1 MKKNIP
7 TIKKSPLFQ
16 GIQDEDIL
24 SALRCL
30 SPETRSYSKNEF
42 VLHAGDSIDS
52 VGLVL
57 SGSVH
62 VVNEDFWG
70 NQNII
75 AEIGPGQVFA
85 ESYACMQGVTL
96 GVSVFAAGAVTV
108 LFLPVKNIMAT
119 CPTACAFHLRL
130 IRNLVSVLAENNVR
144 MNEKLKHVTQRSTRE
159 KLLSYLSAQSQ
170 KHASAA
176 FHIPFNRQQLADY
189 LAVNRSAMSAELC
202 KMREEDVLEFD
213 RNYFVLKINR

>member
-130 IRNLVSVLAENNVR
+130 IPQPRFRAGRKQRPHERKAQACDAAQHPRETAFLSFGA
-144 MNEKLKHVTQRSTRE
+144 VTE
-159 KLLSYLSAQSQ
+159 A
-170 KHASAA
+170 
-176 FHIPFNRQQLADY
+176 
-189 LAVNRSAMSAELC
+189 C
-202 KMREEDVLEFD
+202 KRCVPYTL
-213 RNYFVLKINR
+213 